1 MDSLDQQKYNEY
13 RKKRVKLLKRLIIL
27 IIGFF
32 IVMPNIMC
40 IVLFAKL
47 NKTNKTLDNIYSKVS
62 TLENINYVGEFSQT
76 INSNYGSKYTLGVS
90 SSATNGKFAIVKNDA
105 GNYVQI
111 NEGTTVK
118 INIKGSLGVGS
129 VLTIEAYPGQSNYTV
144 NGEEVGD
151 LYQYTLTQEDFTKG
165 YVELVATSTAYLYSI
180 SITKI
185 K

>member
-1 MDSLDQQKYNEY
+1 MWNFKNN
-13 RKKRVKLLKRLIIL
+13 
-27 IIGFF
+27 F
-32 IVMPNIMC
+32 P
-40 IVLFAKL
+40 
-47 NKTNKTLDNIYSKVS
+47 S
-62 TLENINYVGEFSQT
+62 TLENINYEGNSGT
-76 INSNYGSKYTLGVS
+76 INCNYGSKYTLDVD
-90 SSATNGKFAIVKNDA
+90 ATSGKFATVKNDA

-111 NEGTTVK
+111 NAGTTVK
-118 INIKGSLGVGS
+118 IKIKSSLGVGS

-151 LYQYTLTQEDFTKG
+151 LYTYTLTQEDFTKG